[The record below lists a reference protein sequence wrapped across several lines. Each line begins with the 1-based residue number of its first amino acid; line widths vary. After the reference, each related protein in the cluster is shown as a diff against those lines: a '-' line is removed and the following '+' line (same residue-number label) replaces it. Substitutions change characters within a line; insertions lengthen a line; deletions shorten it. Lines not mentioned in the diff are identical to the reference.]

1 MVMSKH
7 TDITEKIIRAFYT
20 VYNQLGF
27 GFLEKVYE
35 NALVIEM
42 RGLGLSV
49 SAQTPIAVYYQYQI
63 VGEYVA
69 DIVVEECV
77 LVELK
82 AVKELAPE
90 HETQL
95 LNYLKATVY
104 EVGLLLNFGKEPEIK
119 RKVLDNHRKGSLSW
133 LKPQTPSV

>member
-1 MVMSKH
+1 MIMSKH
-7 TDITEKIIRAFYT
+7 TDITDKIIRAFYT

-42 RGLGLSV
+42 RSLGLSV
-49 SAQTPIAVYYQYQI
+49 SAQVPIAVYYQNQI

-69 DIVVEECV
+69 DILVEDCV

-82 AVKELAPE
+82 AIKELIPE
-90 HETQL
+90 HEAQL
-95 LNYLKATVY
+95 LNYLKATTY

-119 RKVLDNHRKGSLSW
+119 RKVLDNHRKGNLSW
-133 LKPQTPSV
+133 TKPSV

>member
-1 MVMSKH
+1 MSKH

-35 NALVIEM
+35 NALVIEI
-42 RGLGLSV
+42 RGLGLSA
-49 SAQTPIAVYYQYQI
+49 SAQMPIAVYYQNQI

-90 HETQL
+90 HESQL
-95 LNYLKATVY
+95 LNYLKATTY

-119 RKVLDNHRKGSLSW
+119 RKVLDNHRKGNLSW